1 MPHIRIADIETA
13 AQEYSRAVKLLRN
26 LHDGM
31 TDAVTKARSVF
42 INQIKEAASDAGE
55 KYQMLMTLV
64 QEAPE
69 LFKDTKTWTMHGV
82 RMGYKKL
89 PGKLEIPNPEATIKR
104 MREEFRELAATAISV
119 KESVVKKALS
129 GQPADVLKK
138 LGIAITCDT
147 DAPFIKLTD
156 DEVQKLIDA
165 MIAQQAK
172 EAE

>member
-1 MPHIRIADIETA
+1 MAHVRIADIETA
-13 AQEYSRAVKLLRN
+13 AREYGDAVKILRN

-31 TDAVTKARSVF
+31 NDAITKARSVF
-42 INQIKEAASDAGE
+42 INQIKDAASDAGE
-55 KYQMLMTLV
+55 KHQMLMTLLTS
-64 QEAPE
+64 APE

-82 RMGYKKL
+82 RLGYKKL
-89 PGKLEIPNPEATIKR
+89 PGKLEVLNPEATIKR
-104 MREEFRELAATAISV
+104 MREDFQELAATAISV
-119 KESVVKKALS
+119 KETVVKKALS

-138 LGIAITCDT
+138 LGINVTCDT

-165 MIAQQAK
+165 MIAQASQ